1 MEGPLPFISV
11 QPPSGDPNGSGGGTT
26 AKEGKGK
33 GKGKKDAAA
42 GPGGR
47 QLKLHEEACEAL
59 KKIKGDV
66 AVRGAAYLSRPRGKI
81 SLTVPGMLPSLPTLG
96 RARRW

>member
-33 GKGKKDAAA
+33 GKGKKDAAP

-47 QLKLHEEACEAL
+47 QLKLHEEACESL

-66 AVRGAAYLSRPRGKI
+66 AVRRVPQWHRGKI

-96 RARRW
+96 RVRRW